1 MKRFLLI
8 LCSFISINIYADH
21 HKKIDR
27 DAKERFNNN
36 PNYLMSFKEC
46 KEIKEGIGGL
56 LALSEMAWKEIEIN
70 PENED
75 AWLEAS
81 LLADMAANYSTM
93 YQVWCKDMVNH
104 RLKMRKMAGMKDK
117 DKKKDK
123 KEKKDN

>member
-8 LCSFISINIYADH
+8 LCSFIAINIYADH
-21 HKKIDR
+21 HKKMDK
-27 DAKERFNNN
+27 DAKERFSNN

-46 KEIKEGIGGL
+46 NEIKEGVGGL
-56 LALSEMAWKEIEIN
+56 LALSETAWKEIEIN

>member
-1 MKRFLLI
+1 MKGFLLI
-8 LCSFISINIYADH
+8 LCSFIAINIYADH
-21 HKKIDR
+21 HKKMDK
-27 DAKERFNNN
+27 DAKERFSNN

-46 KEIKEGIGGL
+46 NEIKEGIGGL
-56 LALSEMAWKEIEIN
+56 LALSETAWKEIEIN
-70 PENED
+70 VENED

-81 LLADMAANYSTM
+81 FLADMAANYSTM

-104 RLKMRKMAGMKDK
+104 RLKMRKMADMKDK

>member
-1 MKRFLLI
+1 MDK
-8 LCSFISINIYADH
+8 
-21 HKKIDR
+21 
-27 DAKERFNNN
+27 DAKERFSNN

-46 KEIKEGIGGL
+46 NEIKDGIGGL
-56 LALSEMAWKEIEIN
+56 LALSEVAWKEIEIN

-117 DKKKDK
+117 DKDK